1 MISVRGV
8 LGVVS
13 LNDTTNP
20 GGRIMHVI
28 SKRIALVACCAV
40 IAAAALQSMTDAAT
54 AQSQPAKRVYI
65 VQSYEKG
72 HVCGEPQA
80 EGILDALATGGWEVG
95 RNLTVQSYYMDTYR
109 TNAAPEAMKAEGQKA
124 LAEIAQFKPDIVFV
138 LDDAA
143 VRQVMLP
150 LIGRADLSI
159 VFSGMNGQ
167 PEIYNDP
174 THYLDSRA
182 HPGGNVTGVY
192 EKLYAAQSLKV
203 MAQAVPA
210 LRSGKA
216 VMITD
221 GSPTGNGLTRQFEL
235 ELKDSDIA
243 WEVRRVKDWGE
254 YTALIQTL
262 NDDATVKAIYPVAL
276 TLPVEGGGRYAA
288 AQIYDWTITN
298 SRKPEMAI
306 NYFFARMGLF
316 GGAVINFNSMGKLAG
331 QKGAKILG
339 GTKAG
344 DLPVEDAP
352 DYAIVFNLKRAGD
365 LGIEI
370 SPRVLAAANAI
381 YRDNLVPLQGR
392 PLLYDPQV
400 KSF

>member
-1 MISVRGV
+1 
-8 LGVVS
+8 
-13 LNDTTNP
+13 
-20 GGRIMHVI
+20 MHAINRRQVI
-28 SKRIALVACCAV
+28 LASYAIL
-40 IAAAALQSMTDAAT
+40 AALALQLTAFAAM
-54 AQSQPAKRVYI
+54 AQSQPAKRIYI

-80 EGILDALATGGWEVG
+80 EGILDALAAGGWEVG
-95 RNLTVQSYYMDTYR
+95 RNLTARSYYMDTYR
-109 TNAAPEAMKAEGQKA
+109 TNATPEAMKSEGQKA
-124 LAEIAQFKPDIVFV
+124 LAEITDFKPDIVFV

-150 LIGRADLSI
+150 LIGRTDLSI

-167 PEIYNDP
+167 PEIYNEP
-174 THYLDSRA
+174 KHYLDSWA

-221 GSPTGNGLTRQFEL
+221 GSPTGNGLTKQFEL

-254 YTALIQTL
+254 YTALVKTL
-262 NDDATVKAIYPVAL
+262 NDDAAVKVIYPVAL

-288 AQIYDWTITN
+288 AQIYDWTIAN

-316 GGAVINFNSMGKLAG
+316 GGAVVNFNSMGKLAG
-331 QKGAKILG
+331 QKAVKILG
-339 GTKAG
+339 GAKAG
-344 DLPVEDAP
+344 DQPIEDAP
-352 DYAIVFNLKRAGD
+352 DYAIVFNLKRASD
-365 LGIEI
+365 LGIDI

-381 YRDNLVPLQGR
+381 YKDNLVPLQGR

>member
-1 MISVRGV
+1 MRMVSRRSVILATGGLLATSAMIGAKAQS
-8 LGVVS
+8 
-13 LNDTTNP
+13 NP
-20 GGRIMHVI
+20 P
-28 SKRIALVACCAV
+28 KRI
-40 IAAAALQSMTDAAT
+40 
-54 AQSQPAKRVYI
+54 YI

-80 EGILDALATGGWEVG
+80 EGILGALAAAGWEKG
-95 RNLTVQSYYMDTYR
+95 RNLAVQSYYMDTYR

-124 LAEIAQFKPDIVFV
+124 LAEIADFKPDIVFV

-150 LIGRADLSI
+150 LIGRTDMSI

-167 PEIYNDP
+167 PEIYNEP
-174 THYLDSRA
+174 SHYLDSRER
-182 HPGGNVTGVY
+182 PGGNVTGVY

-221 GSPTGNGLTRQFEL
+221 GSPTGNGLTKQFEI
-235 ELKDSDIA
+235 ELKDSEIA
-243 WEVRRVKDWGE
+243 WEVRRVKDWSE
-254 YTALIQTL
+254 YTALIKTL
-262 NDDATVKAIYPVAL
+262 NDDTAVKAIYPVAL

-288 AQIYDWTITN
+288 AQIYDWTIAN

-316 GGAVINFNSMGKLAG
+316 GGAVINFSSMGRLAG
-331 QKGAKILG
+331 QKGAKILA

-344 DLPVEDAP
+344 DLAIEDAP
-352 DYAIVFNLKRAGD
+352 DYAIVFNLKRASD

-370 SPRVLAAANAI
+370 APRVLAAANAI
-381 YRDNLVPLQGR
+381 YRDNLLPLAGR
-392 PLLYDPQV
+392 ALLYDPEM